1 MGKNT
6 RFFWGILLDE
16 IQEEVSDEQIVH
28 QLNTNFMGSL
38 QVTRAAIPLLRAQG
52 GGRILQL
59 SSMAGQVAMP
69 AVSMYH
75 ASKWAVEGF
84 FEALVQEVAPFNI
97 KGTLI
102 EPGGARTSFGSEGIV
117 VAEAMREY
125 EGTPV
130 GYIRG
135 LISGYGGDAIPGDP
149 MKMVE
154 AMIEVADLETAP
166 LRLTLGSDAYK
177 AIHKSLSDRL
187 ALLEQQKER
196 AFSTDFKAQ
205 EA

>member
-1 MGKNT
+1 
-6 RFFWGILLDE
+6 
-16 IQEEVSDEQIVH
+16 
-28 QLNTNFMGSL
+28 
-38 QVTRAAIPLLRAQG
+38 
-52 GGRILQL
+52 
-59 SSMAGQVAMP
+59 MAGQVAMP

-97 KGTLI
+97 QGTLI

-117 VAEAMREY
+117 VAEAMTEY

-130 GYIRG
+130 GHIRG
-135 LISGYGGDAIPGDP
+135 LISGYGGDMIPGDP
-149 MKMVE
+149 LKMVE
-154 AMIEVADLETAP
+154 AMIKAADLETTP
-166 LRLTLGSDAYK
+166 LRLTLGSDAYN

-187 ALLEQQKER
+187 ALLEQQKEV
-196 AFSTDFKAQ
+196 ALSTDFKAK